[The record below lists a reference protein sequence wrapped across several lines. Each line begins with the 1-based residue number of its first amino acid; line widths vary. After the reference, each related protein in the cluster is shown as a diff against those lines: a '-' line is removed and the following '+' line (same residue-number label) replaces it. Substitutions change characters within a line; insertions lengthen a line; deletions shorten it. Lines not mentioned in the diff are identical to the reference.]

1 MDCSPPGSSVCGSSQ
16 ARNLE
21 RVAISSS
28 RGSSRPREQACSSYI
43 AGGFFTTEPPG
54 KPETPS
60 VTLSSTSGHAP
71 TLQVLAEVPAQGHL
85 QLLGVGGC
93 LAQVPAPPTPS
104 SPLPTPTR
112 SRPWLC
118 PDFCRTPL
126 QLPPVASRALSGE
139 DATSQGVISE
149 IIPPINLQPLN
160 PDLGRC

>member
-1 MDCSPPGSSVCGSSQ
+1 MGVPRQETWSRLPFPPPGDLPDPGSEP
-16 ARNLE
+16 A
-21 RVAISSS
+21 
-28 RGSSRPREQACSSYI
+28 SSYI
-43 AGGFFTTEPPG
+43 TGGFFTTEPPG

-60 VTLSSTSGHAP
+60 VTLCSTSGHAP
-71 TLQVLAEVPAQGHL
+71 TWQVLAEVPALGHL
-85 QLLGVGGC
+85 QLRGGC

-104 SPLPTPTR
+104 SPSPTPTR

-118 PDFCRTPL
+118 PNFCRTPL

-139 DATSQGVISE
+139 DATPQGVISE